1 MIGAS
6 KYINHFLGWGKMSDI
21 VNYKETKKRLN
32 DEIYTDICTV
42 LTDYES
48 NDEDVITAMSASE
61 WMEQFYNLLVKIQNN
76 WEELTGEQG

>member
-1 MIGAS
+1 
-6 KYINHFLGWGKMSDI
+6 MSDI
-21 VNYKETKKRLN
+21 TNYKDVKKRLN

-42 LTDYES
+42 LTNYES

>member
-1 MIGAS
+1 
-6 KYINHFLGWGKMSDI
+6 MSDI
-21 VNYKETKKRLN
+21 TNYKDVKKRLN